1 MPAAG
6 ARQVPEDIH
15 RMAKTSQVNRN
26 AMRERMA
33 KRDKSKRAAL
43 KDVLMDRT
51 LPVEDRF
58 NASLKLAQMPRNG
71 AAVRVRLRCEVTGR
85 SRGNYRKF
93 KLCRIALRDMASA
106 GQIPGMV
113 KASW

>member
-1 MPAAG
+1 
-6 ARQVPEDIH
+6 
-15 RMAKTSQVNRN
+15 MAKVSQVNRN

-58 NASLKLAQMPRNG
+58 NASLKLAQLPRNG
-71 AAVRVRLRCEVTGR
+71 AAVRVRLRCEITGR